1 MDLSKVFIINVLE
14 KAVVY
19 THLIIYFHTLYLVI
33 PYEITVFTGDVK
45 DAGVDNDVT
54 MTIFG
59 SDGATPDVKL
69 EKGDEKFERGGV
81 DMFRMELEDVG
92 KLRKM
97 RIGQD
102 GKGNRANWYLDKV
115 NMKELD

>member
-1 MDLSKVFIINVLE
+1 
-14 KAVVY
+14 
-19 THLIIYFHTLYLVI
+19 
-33 PYEITVFTGDVK
+33 VFTGDVK
-45 DAGVDNDVT
+45 DAGVDSDVT

-59 SDGATPDVKL
+59 SEGGTPDVKL

-97 RIGQD
+97 RIGHE
-102 GKGNRANWYLDKV
+102 GKGNRVSWYLDKV
-115 NMKELD
+115 KTLSSCCFQLILSIHD